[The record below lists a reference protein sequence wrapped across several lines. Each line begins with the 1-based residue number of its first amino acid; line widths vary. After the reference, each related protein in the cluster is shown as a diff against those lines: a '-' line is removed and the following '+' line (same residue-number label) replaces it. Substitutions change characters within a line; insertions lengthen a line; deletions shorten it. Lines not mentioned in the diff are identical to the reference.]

1 MALLSVVL
9 AALAVMKDTYAA
21 QADDEAAFAD
31 SFAES
36 SEDYVLLERMADEL
50 LAEVAP
56 DAKLSCAR
64 IIKGVDIVGSN
75 LGVANVGTIGACC
88 AACGKRRKCRS
99 AVWQSENQ
107 RCYFKW
113 RLPNAAELA
122 SAEENSDGDGGAAAA
137 AATVVIVPHA
147 AGASATG
154 SPSRVATKAGSW
166 LDDAE
171 VDFSSLLGMNG
182 ISLRT
187 DHSGDGRVTP
197 SVIGSQFAPSQP
209 FEMDEPPSPPAAL
222 RKERGSD
229 PLPLPAWRT
238 SGASNVEPQLGSA
251 RPTPLNDIVEPNK
264 ETPAEVGYP
273 LVLASGGG
281 VDEEKYRARAV
292 ASSATQGVL
301 TASQSMADDNDADD
315 TDHNNAQNE
324 QNEVRFVDSIF
335 LQRTKQL
342 QMQRDALADV
352 KKRLHRTWNE
362 EEEAGSGSGST
373 ALLVEQMPAAGQFST
388 YWIYRGMSGGI
399 GVRAGPEYPGDRT
412 GDAVDNNEEVVVVER
427 LTKTVDG
434 AELTFLKLWVHP
446 DDAFDVERSGGWVFD
461 QTPSGKVCMELVREV
476 RNAAT
481 PASVYSDDEGRG
493 EAVVDPAP
501 TLDEEALWRERAYA
515 AATLPPTTVTTTT
528 SIIQQSEG
536 SLRGHPAGEYE
547 RAEVQRLEEERE
559 QATASHSNGDGNHGI
574 DSDDS
579 YSDLYGDGG
588 WRGEHIPDLA
598 DELHAQELKIMS
610 RATSRRDWLGNIED
624 IVRKGE
630 LL

>member
-1 MALLSVVL
+1 MALLGVVL

-36 SEDYVLLERMADEL
+36 SEDYALLERMADEL

-122 SAEENSDGDGGAAAA
+122 SAEEYSDGDGGAAAA

-154 SPSRVATKAGSW
+154 SPSRVATKTGSW

-209 FEMDEPPSPPAAL
+209 FEMDEPHPAAL

-238 SGASNVEPQLGSA
+238 SAGTGSA

-301 TASQSMADDNDADD
+301 TASQSMADDDDADD

-324 QNEVRFVDSIF
+324 QNEVGFVDSIF

-342 QMQRDALADV
+342 QMQRGALADV

-362 EEEAGSGSGST
+362 EEEAGSGSGSGST
-373 ALLVEQMPAAGQFST
+373 ALLVEKMPAAGQFPT
-388 YWIYRGMSGGI
+388 YWIYRESGGGV

-412 GDAVDNNEEVVVVER
+412 GDCVDNNDEVVVVER

-434 AELTFLKLWVHP
+434 AELTFLKLWVYP
-446 DDAFDVERSGGWVFD
+446 DDAFEQRVER
-461 QTPSGKVCMELVREV
+461 GK
-476 RNAAT
+476 
-481 PASVYSDDEGRG
+481 
-493 EAVVDPAP
+493 
-501 TLDEEALWRERAYA
+501 
-515 AATLPPTTVTTTT
+515 
-528 SIIQQSEG
+528 
-536 SLRGHPAGEYE
+536 
-547 RAEVQRLEEERE
+547 
-559 QATASHSNGDGNHGI
+559 
-574 DSDDS
+574 
-579 YSDLYGDGG
+579 
-588 WRGEHIPDLA
+588 HIL
-598 DELHAQELKIMS
+598 
-610 RATSRRDWLGNIED
+610 
-624 IVRKGE
+624 
-630 LL
+630 